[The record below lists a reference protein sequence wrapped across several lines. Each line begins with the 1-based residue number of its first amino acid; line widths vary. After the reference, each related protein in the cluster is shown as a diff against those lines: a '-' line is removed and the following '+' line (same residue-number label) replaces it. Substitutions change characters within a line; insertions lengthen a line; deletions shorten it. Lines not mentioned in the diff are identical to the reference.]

1 MGPTPDGNEDVR
13 IHVFK
18 SLDSVDDTLNGRMLT
33 DLRKRSAERTP
44 VLQDALQK
52 LQLFLGSYREPH
64 RSAVMQ
70 IGSLRQRHTFSQRD
84 LPVTINAFLPP
95 KKLRKCRSEAPRPV
109 VNSFQRLMIRI
120 CSMQTVDHAQLQWL
134 GNASAG
140 PAF

>member
-52 LQLFLGSYREPH
+52 LF
-64 RSAVMQ
+64 
-70 IGSLRQRHTFSQRD
+70 
-84 LPVTINAFLPP
+84 P
-95 KKLRKCRSEAPRPV
+95 KRLASDNQCLSTTQEAEEVP
-109 VNSFQRLMIRI
+109 F
-120 CSMQTVDHAQLQWL
+120 
-134 GNASAG
+134 
-140 PAF
+140 

>member
-52 LQLFLGSYREPH
+52 LQLFL
-64 RSAVMQ
+64 
-70 IGSLRQRHTFSQRD
+70 F
-84 LPVTINAFLPP
+84 P
-95 KKLRKCRSEAPRPV
+95 KRLASDNQCLSTTQEAEEVP
-109 VNSFQRLMIRI
+109 F
-120 CSMQTVDHAQLQWL
+120 
-134 GNASAG
+134 
-140 PAF
+140 